1 MCGNPGINGGYF
13 ANPDLKF
20 GVNCY
25 GIKQRNHYP
34 IVLLFHKILI
44 RLQNSLRLRKKMMEL
59 ESQKKDIQILPFNR
73 HEWSMNQETN
83 SKSFISNNSSD

>member
-1 MCGNPGINGGYF
+1 
-13 ANPDLKF
+13 
-20 GVNCY
+20 
-25 GIKQRNHYP
+25 
-34 IVLLFHKILI
+34 
-44 RLQNSLRLRKKMMEL
+44 MEL